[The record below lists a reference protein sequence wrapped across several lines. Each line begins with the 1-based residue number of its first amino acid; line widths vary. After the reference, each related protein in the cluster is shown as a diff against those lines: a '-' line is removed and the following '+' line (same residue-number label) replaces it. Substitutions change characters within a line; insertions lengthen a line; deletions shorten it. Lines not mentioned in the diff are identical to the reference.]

1 MKNREAFDNYLQENY
16 IDANH
21 KGSKTI
27 TRSKGAKIIAAL
39 EAPESSVCDSH
50 FKHWIKTRG
59 FQLMDYP
66 TLGLKNVLCLPCK
79 NKVL

>member
-1 MKNREAFDNYLQENY
+1 MEHQETFDDYLKENY
-16 IDANH
+16 IDNRQ

-27 TRSKGAKIIAAL
+27 TRSKGARIIALL
-39 EAPESSVCDSH
+39 EAKEIPGDTDPH
-50 FKHWIKTRG
+50 FKHWVKIRG

-79 NKVL
+79 NKV